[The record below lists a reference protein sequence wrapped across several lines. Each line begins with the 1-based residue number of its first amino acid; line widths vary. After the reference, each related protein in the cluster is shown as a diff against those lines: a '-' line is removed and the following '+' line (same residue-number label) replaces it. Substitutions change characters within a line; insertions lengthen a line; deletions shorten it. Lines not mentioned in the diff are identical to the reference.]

1 MELKTNESEF
11 IDIARRTVPCS
22 ERDLALM
29 RLA

>member
-1 MELKTNESEF
+1 MELKTNEF